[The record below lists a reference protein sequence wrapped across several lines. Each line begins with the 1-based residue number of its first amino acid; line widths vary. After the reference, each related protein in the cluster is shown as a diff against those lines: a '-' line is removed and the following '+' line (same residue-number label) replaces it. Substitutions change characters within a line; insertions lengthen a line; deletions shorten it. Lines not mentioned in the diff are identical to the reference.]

1 MLFSTPIVKE
11 QVKLDPRFAGEANV
25 STEDLATI
33 ALERRGLRDL
43 ETMRYLNSM
52 LKDAKGEFFAV
63 RIYNGSGERLW
74 LSRDSYTNDSAIWK
88 YPPDLMIDPGQWSVV
103 VSEGTHTRDGALW
116 GSLSLGY
123 RGDVSCVTATWGI
136 IGGGTYLG
144 LSSPG
149 TPGVHG
155 AVLALA
161 HENRVAAI
169 RRGHLGK
176 NAVVDCIYSTL
187 QQFPHLAP
195 KS

>member
-11 QVKLDPRFAGEANV
+11 QVKLDPRFAGEANI

-52 LKDAKGEFFAV
+52 LKDANGKFFAV

-74 LSRDSYTNDSAIWK
+74 LNRDSYTNDSAIWK

-103 VSEGTHTRDGALW
+103 VSEGTHTSDGALW
-116 GSLSLGY
+116 GSLALGY
-123 RGDVSCVTATWGI
+123 RGDVSRVTATWAIVGA
-136 IGGGTYLG
+136 GTYLG
-144 LSSPG
+144 MTSPDR
-149 TPGVHG
+149 PGVHG
-155 AVLALA
+155 AVLSLA

-169 RRGHLGK
+169 RRGYVGK
-176 NAVVDCIYSTL
+176 NAVVDCLYSTL

-195 KS
+195 KF